1 MGIRISTD
9 KIKRFRI
16 RVEGIV
22 QGVGFR
28 PFIYRLAKNSGHC
41 GFVLNDTKGVLLE
54 IQNENLSIED
64 FCQAILTQSPKASRI
79 TNINY
84 NEIPIQD
91 DEIDFV
97 IKHSDQGFER
107 QTLISPDLAICE
119 DCKREIKSITDRR
132 YRYAFTNCTNCG
144 PRFSIVKDI
153 PYDRANTTMKHFVM
167 CSNCQSEYDNPLDR
181 RFHAQ
186 PNACAI
192 CGPQYS
198 LSVEKN
204 SYVGYDSIE
213 KAHKLI
219 KSGYILAVKGIG
231 GYHLVCDAKNNEA
244 VHRLRV
250 RKHREA
256 KALAVMATNIESVKT
271 FAQVDEQEARLL
283 SSEAAP
289 IVLLKKA
296 KQYALANEIAPN
308 NAYVGVMLAYAPIHY
323 LLLDDDDV
331 FVMTSANLSD
341 EPIIYTDDIAKE
353 KLENIADF
361 ILMHDREIETRV
373 DDSVIRVFQ
382 GQPMMI
388 RRSRGFAP
396 APIDLAKALATVKDV
411 LAFGPEL
418 KNTFCLTQQN
428 RAFMS
433 QHIGD
438 LENLSVNESYK
449 KSIEL
454 FERLFDIK
462 PNLLVCDKHP
472 EYFSTKLAKAYAKE
486 QHLPLVEVQH
496 HHAHV
501 ASVMAEHQ
509 LMNSVI
515 GISLDGTGYGDD
527 GNIWGGEFFVADLN
541 CYKRVGHFQYMPLP
555 SGAKA
560 VKEPWRLGLWIAHR
574 LYGESLE
581 AYYPHLLKDNYKLL
595 LQATHAGFNAPLTS
609 SLGRIFD
616 VVASLLDI
624 CQSIAYEG
632 QAAIELER
640 YAIGAAG
647 EFLPYAIIDEDNQY
661 IIDVLPLYS
670 SIYELLQNKGKRYV
684 AMSFHMT
691 IAKIICEM
699 IERIHVDS
707 GITDVVLSGG
717 VCQNTTLLT
726 LIYQLLDRKYTIYL
740 NNKVPTNDGGIAL
753 GQVAIALSRSKAGS
767 I

>member
-28 PFIYRLAKNSGHC
+28 PFIYRLAQFYGHC
-41 GFVLNDTKGVLLE
+41 GFVLNDVNGVLIE
-54 IQNENLSIED
+54 IQNENLQIED
-64 FCQAILTQSPKASRI
+64 FCQAILTQSPKASKI

-84 NEIPIQD
+84 NEIPILN
-91 DEIDFV
+91 DEVNFV
-97 IKHSDQGFER
+97 IKHSNQGIKR

-119 DCKREIKSITDRR
+119 DCKQEIKSISDRR
-132 YRYAFTNCTNCG
+132 YLYAFTNCTNCG
-144 PRFSIVKDI
+144 PRFSIVEDI
-153 PYDRANTTMKHFVM
+153 PYDRANTTMKNFIM
-167 CSNCQSEYDNPLDR
+167 CGKCQSEYDNPLDR

-186 PNACAI
+186 PNACEL

-198 LSVEKN
+198 MK
-204 SYVGYDSIE
+204 VGQEQYSGYKSIE
-213 KAHKLI
+213 KAYKLI
-219 KSGYILAVKGIG
+219 KSGHILAVKGIG

-244 VHRLRV
+244 VQRLRN
-250 RKHREA
+250 RKNREA
-256 KALAVMATNIESVKT
+256 KALAVMTTNLDIIKQFARVSV
-271 FAQVDEQEARLL
+271 QEEQLL
-283 SSEAAP
+283 SSTAAP
-289 IVLLKKA
+289 IVLLAKN
-296 KQYALANEIAPN
+296 KQYDLAEAIAPN
-308 NAYVGVMLAYAPIHY
+308 NAYIGVMLAYAPIHY
-323 LLLDDDDV
+323 LLLSDDDV

-341 EPIIYTDDIAKE
+341 EPIIYENNVAKDGLKDIA
-353 KLENIADF
+353 DY
-361 ILMHDREIETRV
+361 ILHHDRPIQTRV
-373 DDSVIRVFQ
+373 DDSVMRVFKQ
-382 GQPMMI
+382 QPMML

-396 APIDLAKALATVKDV
+396 SPILLADKWTAMKGV

-418 KNTFCLTQQN
+418 KNTFCITKQN
-428 RAFMS
+428 QAFMS

-438 LENLSVNESYK
+438 LENLAVNTVYK
-449 KSIEL
+449 NSIDL
-454 FERLFDIK
+454 FKRLFDIE
-462 PNLLVCDKHP
+462 PSLLVCDKHP
-472 EYFSTKLAKAYAKE
+472 EYFSTKLAKLYAKE
-486 QHLPLVEVQH
+486 HKLPLLEVQH
-496 HHAHV
+496 HHAHI
-501 ASVMAEHQ
+501 ASVMAEHDLSSQ
-509 LMNSVI
+509 VI

-527 GNIWGGEFFVADLN
+527 GNIWGGEFFIADLN
-541 CYKRVGHFQYMPLP
+541 SYKRMGHFQYMPLP

-574 LYGESLE
+574 LYGESLAE
-581 AYYPHLLKDNYKLL
+581 YYPYLLKDNYKLL
-595 LQATHAGFNAPLTS
+595 LQATQAGFNAPLTS

-624 CQSIAYEG
+624 CQSITYEG

-640 YAIGAAG
+640 YAIGAEG
-647 EFLPYAIIDEDNQY
+647 EFLPYDIINEDNQY

-699 IERIHVDS
+699 IERIYVDS

-753 GQVAIALSRSKAGS
+753 GQVAIALSHSKDGL